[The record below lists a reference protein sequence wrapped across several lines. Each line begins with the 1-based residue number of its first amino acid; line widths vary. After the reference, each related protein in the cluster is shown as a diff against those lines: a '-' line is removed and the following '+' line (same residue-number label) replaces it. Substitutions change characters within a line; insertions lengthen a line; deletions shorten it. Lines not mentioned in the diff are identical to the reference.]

1 MTDVPDRAELISA
14 ARAEIAAMG
23 PTFDLKVLQRT
34 AAAYLP
40 LLRQQPLGGVHIEQ
54 DVAYGPHERHRFDL
68 FLPAAAVSAPMMIF
82 IHGGGFVGGDKVVN
96 EDIYRNLG
104 LYFARQGVITLIA
117 NYRLAP
123 HSVWP
128 AGSEDIG
135 ALVRWARGNAARL
148 GGDSDA
154 VFLFGQSAGA
164 VHVMGYLFSPELWD
178 GEVSGV
184 AGGIGMSGVYRAF
197 GEGVGRGG
205 LVYFGEDEDRRRADC
220 PLSRASANRTPLL
233 IGVME
238 YDPAHMAVHSFE
250 LAAELTRVS
259 NRAPRFAYYAG
270 HNHASTVYGIG
281 SGQDEVGEDIMRF
294 IRDVR
299 GAA

>member
-1 MTDVPDRAELISA
+1 MTNVPDRAELVSA

-23 PTFDLKVLQRT
+23 PAFDLNVLQRT

-40 LLRQQPLGGVHIEQ
+40 LLRRQPQDGVRIEQ
-54 DVAYGPHERHRFDL
+54 DIAYGPHERHRFDL
-68 FLPAAAVSAPMMIF
+68 FLPADAANAPMMIF
-82 IHGGGFVGGDKVVN
+82 IHGGGFVGGNKVVN

-104 LYFARQGVITLIA
+104 LYFARHGVITLIA

-123 HSVWP
+123 QSVWP
-128 AGSEDIG
+128 AGSEDVG
-135 ALVRWARGNAARL
+135 VLVQWARGNAARL
-148 GGDSDA
+148 GGDGDA

-164 VHVMGYLFSPELWD
+164 VHVMGYLFSPELWA
-178 GEVSGV
+178 GETSGV

-197 GEGVGRGG
+197 GESVGPGG
-205 LVYFGEDEDRRRADC
+205 LAYFGEDEGRRRADC
-220 PLSRASANRTPLL
+220 PLSRVSGNRTPLL

-238 YDPAHMAVHSFE
+238 YDPPNMAVHSFE
-250 LAAELTRVS
+250 LAAELTRAGD
-259 NRAPRFAYYAG
+259 RAPRFAYYAG

-281 SGQDEVGEDIMRF
+281 SGQDEVGEDILRF